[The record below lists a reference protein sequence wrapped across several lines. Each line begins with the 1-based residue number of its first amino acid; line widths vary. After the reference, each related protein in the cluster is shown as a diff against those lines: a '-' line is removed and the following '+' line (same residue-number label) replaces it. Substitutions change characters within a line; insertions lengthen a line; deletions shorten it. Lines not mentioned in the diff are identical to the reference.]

1 MKAVGE
7 DGCCPGA
14 VWGRV
19 SLLGVET
26 RFRKGRRL
34 SSAIT
39 GDGRPHEPS
48 AYNSNTNAPSF
59 RALGATDCEPNQ
71 PYGAPISGPHA
82 QTNACPVT

>member
-7 DGCCPGA
+7 DGWFPGA

-19 SLLGVET
+19 SLLCVET

-48 AYNSNTNAPSF
+48 AYNSNANAPSF
-59 RALGATDCEPNQ
+59 LTISTTDCEPNQ
-71 PYGAPISGPHA
+71 PYGASISGPHA